1 MEDKD
6 LKEINET
13 LQQILLSLNES
24 KEALQTI
31 LMAIY
36 DIDTGTDDSQT
47 IEGLKAIFKLLKE
60 ISEKQR
66 PKDNAK
72 EVIFRTNGQ

>member
-36 DIDTGTDDSQT
+36 DIDTGADDSQT

-72 EVIFRTNGQ
+72 EVIYRTNGQ

>member
-1 MEDKD
+1 MKDKD

-36 DIDTGTDDSQT
+36 DIDTGADDSQT

-72 EVIFRTNGQ
+72 EVIYRTNGQ

>member
-1 MEDKD
+1 MDDKD
-6 LKEINET
+6 LKST
-13 LQQILLSLNES
+13 LEQILLSLNES

-36 DIDTGTDDSQT
+36 DIDTGADDSAT
-47 IEGLKAIFKLLKE
+47 VEGLKAIFKLLKE

-66 PKDNAK
+66 PKDNTK
-72 EVIFRTNGQ
+72 EVIYRTNER

>member
-1 MEDKD
+1 MED
-6 LKEINET
+6 LKEIKST
-13 LQQILLSLNES
+13 LEQILLSLNEQ

-36 DIDTGTDDSQT
+36 DIDTGADDSAT
-47 IEGLKAIFKLLKE
+47 VEGLKAIFKLLKE

-72 EVIFRTNGQ
+72 EVIYRTNGQ

>member
-1 MEDKD
+1 MDDKD
-6 LKEINET
+6 LKST
-13 LQQILLSLNES
+13 LEQILLSLNES

-36 DIDTGTDDSQT
+36 DIDTGADDSAT
-47 IEGLKAIFKLLKE
+47 VEGLKAIFKLLKE

-72 EVIFRTNGQ
+72 EVIYRTNGQ

>member
-1 MEDKD
+1 MDDKD
-6 LKEINET
+6 LKST
-13 LQQILLSLNES
+13 LEQILLSLNES

-36 DIDTGTDDSQT
+36 DIDTGADDSAT
-47 IEGLKAIFKLLKE
+47 VEGLKAIFKLLKE

-72 EVIFRTNGQ
+72 EVIYRTNER